1 MENGFAGI
9 LEWNIRNRGI
19 ASSTYPEPL
28 WACMYV
34 PIKMNDDSL
43 DFIFIHTSLLLI
55 YLLYLNSIIGQ
66 KNMDKKQHYYRNYY
80 CTILILKKVFT

>member
-55 YLLYLNSIIGQ
+55 YLLYLNRVLS
-66 KNMDKKQHYYRNYY
+66 DKKIWTKNNIITGT
-80 CTILILKKVFT
+80 TIVLF

>member
-66 KNMDKKQHYYRNYY
+66 KYGQKTTLLQELLLYYFN
-80 CTILILKKVFT
+80 T

>member
-43 DFIFIHTSLLLI
+43 DFIFIHTSLLLLI
-55 YLLYLNSIIGQ
+55 YLLYLNRVLS
-66 KNMDKKQHYYRNYY
+66 DKKIWTKNNIITGT
-80 CTILILKKVFT
+80 TIVLF